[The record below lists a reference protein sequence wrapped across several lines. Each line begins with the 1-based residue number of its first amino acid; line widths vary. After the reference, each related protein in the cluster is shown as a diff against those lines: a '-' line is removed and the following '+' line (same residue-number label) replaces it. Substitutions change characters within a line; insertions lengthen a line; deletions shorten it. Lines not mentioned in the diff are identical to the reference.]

1 MESLLRLITCGS
13 VDDGKSTLIGRLVF
27 EAGGIPEDQLR
38 SLESDS
44 RRHGTCGSAVDY
56 ALLFDGL
63 EAEREQGITVDV
75 AYRHLD
81 TPRRRMLL
89 ADAPGHEQYTR
100 NLVTGAST
108 ADLAIL
114 LVDARKG
121 LLTQTRRHAQLVSL
135 LGVRQVVLAVNK
147 IDLVDYDATVFTRI
161 ETAFRSF
168 AASLDFESIEAI
180 PLVARD
186 GDNLMSRSATMQWYR
201 GPTLLEHLEQAP
213 AGHRAT
219 SGSARLPVQGV
230 LRAPP
235 DFRGFSGRMAAGRL
249 TIGDPVRVQP
259 SGLQARVHS
268 LAIGDRSLDSVEA
281 GQSVLVELDRELDVG
296 RGDVIVAADAPLAVA
311 DQFEVT
317 LIWMHEQP
325 LLCGRTYAFKLGT
338 STARATVQPLKFR
351 IDVDTQARLAAERLE
366 LNDIG
371 VAELALDRAIPFAPY
386 RENRELGGFILID
399 RETGETVAAGLVNFS
414 LRRADNLR
422 WQSFTVDRAIRAR
435 QKLQRPG
442 VLWFTGLSGAGKST
456 IAGLVEQQ
464 LVALGRHTYLLD
476 GDNVR
481 HGLNRDLGFTAQDR
495 VENIRRVAEVA
506 RLMVDAGLVV
516 LVSFISPFRAE
527 REMARERIGAEDFVE
542 VFVDVPL
549 ALAEARDP
557 KGLYAKARRG
567 ELRNFTGI
575 DSPYEPPTAPTLRID
590 TTVESAE
597 AAATRLV
604 GFWLSREQGGS
615 GE

>member
-1 MESLLRLITCGS
+1 MKPLLRLITCGS

-27 EAGGIPEDQLR
+27 EAGGISEDQLR
-38 SLESDS
+38 SLEIDS
-44 RRHGTCGSAVDY
+44 RRYGTCGNEIDY
-56 ALLFDGL
+56 ALIFDGL

-75 AYRHLD
+75 AYRHLE
-81 TPRRRMLL
+81 TQRRRMLL

-114 LVDARKG
+114 LVDSRKG
-121 LLTQTRRHAQLVSL
+121 LLTQTRRHAQLVAL

-147 IDLVDYDATVFTRI
+147 MDLVRHDEVVFVSI
-161 ETAFRSF
+161 ESEFRAFVASF
-168 AASLDFESIEAI
+168 GFESIMAI

-186 GDNLMSRSATMQWYR
+186 GDNILRRSDKMLWYR
-201 GPTLLEHLEQAP
+201 GPTLLEHLETTP
-213 AGHRAT
+213 AGV
-219 SGSARLPVQGV
+219 SAADRPVRLPVQSV
-230 LRAPP
+230 LRVPP
-235 DFRGFSGRMAAGRL
+235 DFRGLTGRL
-249 TIGDPVRVQP
+249 VSGSMAIGDCVRVQP
-259 SGLQARVHS
+259 SGVEARVLS
-268 LAIGDRSLDSVEA
+268 LSIGEVAQQSVEA
-281 GQSVLVELDRELDVG
+281 GRSLLVRLDQELDVG
-296 RGDVIVAADAPLAVA
+296 RGDVIVSADAPLAMA

-317 LIWMHEQP
+317 LVWMHEQP

-338 STARATVQPLKFR
+338 STARATVHPLKFR

-371 VAELALDRAIPFAPY
+371 VSELSLDRVIPFAPY
-386 RENRELGGFILID
+386 RENRELGGFLLID
-399 RETGETVAAGLVNFS
+399 RESGETVAAGLIHFS

-422 WQSFTVDRAIRAR
+422 WQSFAIDRAIRAR

-442 VLWFTGLSGAGKST
+442 VMWFTGLSGAGKST
-456 IAGLVEQQ
+456 IAGLVEQR

-476 GDNVR
+476 GDNIR

-506 RLMVDAGLVV
+506 RLMADAGLVV

-527 REMARERIGAEDFVE
+527 RAMARERIGPDDFVE
-542 VFVDVPL
+542 VHIDAPL
-549 ALAEARDP
+549 AVVEARDP

-575 DSPYEPPTAPTLRID
+575 DSPYEPPLTPTLYID
-590 TTVESAE
+590 TSWESAE
-597 AAATRLV
+597 SAAERLV
-604 GFWLSREQGGS
+604 AWWLAREGGE
-615 GE
+615 GVG

>member
-1 MESLLRLITCGS
+1 MEPLLRLITCGS

-38 SLESDS
+38 SLEIDS
-44 RRHGTCGSAVDY
+44 HRYGTCGSEIDY

-63 EAEREQGITVDV
+63 ESEREQGITVDV
-75 AYRHLD
+75 AYRHLE
-81 TPRRRMLL
+81 TQHRRMLL

-114 LVDARKG
+114 LVDSRKG
-121 LLTQTRRHAQLVSL
+121 LLTQTRRHAQLVAL

-147 IDLVDYDATVFTRI
+147 MDLVEHDEVVFRRV
-161 ETAFRSF
+161 ESEFRSY
-168 AASLDFESIEAI
+168 AAGFSFESIVAI

-186 GDNLMSRSATMQWYR
+186 GDNVLRRSDKMLWYR
-201 GPTLLEHLEQAP
+201 GPTLLEYLDTIPTGVSAEDRP
-213 AGHRAT
+213 
-219 SGSARLPVQGV
+219 ARLPVQGV
-230 LRAPP
+230 LRVPP
-235 DFRGFSGRMAAGRL
+235 DFRGLTGRLVSGRMALNDR
-249 TIGDPVRVQP
+249 VRVQP
-259 SGLQARVHS
+259 SGVEARVLS
-268 LAIGDRSLDSVEA
+268 LAIGENTKQSVEV
-281 GQSVLVELDRELDVG
+281 GQSLLVRLDRELDVG
-296 RGDVIVAADAPLAVA
+296 RGDVIVSADAPLAVA

-317 LIWMHEQP
+317 LVWMHEQP

-338 STARATVQPLKFR
+338 STARATVHPLKFR

-371 VAELALDRAIPFAPY
+371 VAELALDRALPFAPY
-386 RENRELGGFILID
+386 RENRELGGFLLID
-399 RETGETVAAGLVNFS
+399 RESGETLAAGLIHFS
-414 LRRADNLR
+414 LRRADNVR
-422 WQSFTVDRAIRAR
+422 WQSFAIDRATRAR

-456 IAGLVEQQ
+456 IAGLVEQR

-506 RLMVDAGLVV
+506 RLMADAGLVV

-527 REMARERIGAEDFVE
+527 RAMARERIGTDDFVE
-542 VFVDVPL
+542 VHIDAPLDVV
-549 ALAEARDP
+549 EARDP

-575 DSPYEPPTAPTLRID
+575 DSPYEPPIAPTLYID
-590 TTVESAE
+590 TSCESAE
-597 AAATRLV
+597 SAAERIVAWWLARECGEGV
-604 GFWLSREQGGS
+604 G
-615 GE
+615 